1 MLRLCLFAT
10 MHTSLKRFQGILYA
24 LLSSASFGMI
34 PMFAVPALRSG
45 MSTTSVLF
53 YRMAFSAVLMGL
65 LVLVRKTD
73 MRITRRQLFTI
84 IGLSVFYMASSL
96 FLLES
101 YLYIPSGI
109 ATTIHFLYPVFVTM
123 LMVSLFHEKLSA
135 IMMIAIALAV
145 GGVYLLSSGNSGGS
159 ISMFGVGIVLI
170 TVVAYGSYIVGVKQS
185 CASRVDGLAM
195 TFYVLF
201 FTALQCGV
209 NVLFH
214 GEGLDPI
221 PGFGIGLDLVLLGL
235 IPTLVSNLFLILAI
249 HKVGSTITAVLGCME
264 PLTAVAVGVLFLGE
278 EVRGLQYFG
287 IVVILVAVA
296 LVILGNRRKAAKV
309 EA

>member
-1 MLRLCLFAT
+1 

-123 LMVSLFHEKLSA
+123 LMVSLFHEKLSVV
-135 IMMIAIALAV
+135 MMVAIALAV
-145 GGVYLLSSGNSGGS
+145 GGVYLLSSGNPGGKS
-159 ISMFGVGIVLI
+159 ISLFGVGIVLI

-214 GEGLDPI
+214 GEGLDAI
-221 PGFGIGLDLVLLGL
+221 PNFGIGLDLVLLAL

-264 PLTAVAVGVLFLGE
+264 PLTAVGVGVLFLGE

-296 LVILGNRRKAAKV
+296 LVILGNRRKAAAVK
-309 EA
+309 A